1 MINSISQSENEN
13 NSINNEDKNNYY
25 NEKNKK
31 EKNLNSYITP
41 YLSTIPDCRYTQD
54 NYDFLLEKDL
64 EEISGI
70 IPYNIKSIKNFK
82 EEQRI
87 NDIILEKK
95 IQNNYTKKFIIEKPD
110 KIFCIKKETKLG
122 RPKKNSIKKGMHN
135 KFKKDNL
142 IRRFKTHFFQ
152 NIYNYI
158 NLSFKCNKEYN
169 DKKIINMIQKISSND
184 TKSISKSDNIKWFN
198 SKVKSIISQK
208 ISTKIVSF
216 DSNYNY
222 NLIQKVYKMNVE
234 QDVIKILEKTIR
246 EMWII
251 YINDDKDKEFPGFN
265 TLKDDINKLREMKE
279 PEEYIQQFTYT
290 SKNFENIFNKIKPR
304 KKKIM
309 NIKK

>member
-1 MINSISQSENEN
+1 
-13 NSINNEDKNNYY
+13 
-25 NEKNKK
+25 
-31 EKNLNSYITP
+31 
-41 YLSTIPDCRYTQD
+41 
-54 NYDFLLEKDL
+54 
-64 EEISGI
+64 
-70 IPYNIKSIKNFK
+70 
-82 EEQRI
+82 
-87 NDIILEKK
+87 
-95 IQNNYTKKFIIEKPD
+95 
-110 KIFCIKKETKLG
+110 
-122 RPKKNSIKKGMHN
+122 
-135 KFKKDNL
+135 
-142 IRRFKTHFFQ
+142 
-152 NIYNYI
+152 
-158 NLSFKCNKEYN
+158 
-169 DKKIINMIQKISSND
+169 MIQKISSND